1 MTPRLTDSV
10 DPTRDRI
17 IGPPQPPVTL
27 LEYGDYQCPFC
38 GQAHQVVA
46 RLLQTAGD
54 SVQYVFRHFPLTTVH
69 PYAEGAA
76 EAAEAAAAQGRFW
89 PMHDMLF
96 TNQHA
101 LDDPHLSPTHML
113 WDWTSRGFVR
123 ARTCAPRPL

>member
-1 MTPRLTDSV
+1 
-10 DPTRDRI
+10 
-17 IGPPQPPVTL
+17 
-27 LEYGDYQCPFC
+27 
-38 GQAHQVVA
+38 
-46 RLLQTAGD
+46 
-54 SVQYVFRHFPLTTVH
+54 VH